1 MSEFVSIFEVA
12 PRDGLQNI
20 KKAIPTEDKIQ
31 FINLLSKCGYKKIEV
46 ASFVKP
52 TWIPQMADSAEVMD
66 EINRNS
72 EIKYCALT
80 PNVKGMENAILAK
93 ADEVA
98 IFASASESF
107 SQKNINCSISESID
121 RFKPVVNLANE
132 KNIPIRGYLSCVV
145 NCHYEG
151 YIEPQKV
158 AEISKVLF
166 ELGVYEVSLGDTTGQ
181 GTPETVEKM
190 LDVVLTEIPAE
201 KLAGHF
207 HDTNDRAIENIEVS
221 LAKGLRVFDSSIG
234 GLGGC
239 PYMPGAKGNVD
250 TLQVVSLLERKGFTT
265 GLELDNLNEA
275 ATFAEKFGESNDKL

>member
-1 MSEFVSIFEVA
+1 MGEFVKIFEVA

-20 KKAIPTEDKIQ
+20 KKVIPTEDKIQ
-31 FINLLSKCGYKKIEV
+31 FINLLSECGYKKIEV
-46 ASFVKP
+46 ASFVNP
-52 TWIPQMADSAEVMD
+52 TWIPQMADSAEVMN

-80 PNVKGMENAILAK
+80 PNAKGLENAILAK

-107 SQKNINCSISESID
+107 SQKNINCSISESIE
-121 RFKPVVNLANE
+121 RFKPVVKLAKE
-132 KNIPIRGYLSCVV
+132 KNIPVRGYLSCVV

-221 LAKGLRVFDSSIG
+221 LAKGLRVFDSAIG

-250 TLQVVSLLERKGFTT
+250 TLKVVSLLEKIGYST
-265 GLELDNLNEA
+265 GLNLDNLNSA
-275 ATFAEKFGESNDKL
+275 AISAKKFGELNETI